1 MHCIFVTLKQL
12 LQIELCVALGYLL
25 FLFNKEKLWLVRI
38 LPSLSCYCLSMTISK
53 ASLLSVSCKSPG
65 CFSLCHSLS
74 LRDSCTSG
82 CSLSLTW
89 TLDLVH
95 MIFGMSRICT
105 FFCFVLFLE
114 CQVSYF
120 IYIFQSFKHFPKD
133 AQYFAQTL
141 GLYFVLDLDLLL
153 LFLVYSRYFW
163 NIFGILSTFLNG
175 SYECSTKQKNK

>member
-95 MIFGMSRICT
+95 MIFGMSRICK
-105 FFCFVLFLE
+105 FFLFCPVLR
-114 CQVSYF
+114 VS
-120 IYIFQSFKHFPKD
+120 S
-133 AQYFAQTL
+133 
-141 GLYFVLDLDLLL
+141 L
-153 LFLVYSRYFW
+153 LFYIYFS
-163 NIFGILSTFLNG
+163 IF
-175 SYECSTKQKNK
+175 